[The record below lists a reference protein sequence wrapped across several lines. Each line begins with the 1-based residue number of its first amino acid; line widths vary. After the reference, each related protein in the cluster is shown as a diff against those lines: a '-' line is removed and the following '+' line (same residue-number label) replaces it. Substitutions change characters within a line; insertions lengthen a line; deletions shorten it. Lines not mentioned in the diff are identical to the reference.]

1 MTNLKKPDWITR
13 QVYAMQAPAGR
24 LKAGDGRD
32 WQIVKLLP
40 YMARDTLYHET
51 VKDPLTTDR

>member
-1 MTNLKKPDWITR
+1 
-13 QVYAMQAPAGR
+13 